1 MALFSDGS
9 ISTTDDLAAYDSAI
23 MDVASTEGIDLTRK
37 LALAQD
43 ELSVMLTSLLPEDQ
57 SCGLGNVVVTT
68 PLRLWHT
75 LRTLALAYEDAYYNQ
90 LNDRYQGKWQAFA
103 ERARWAQEQLMQA
116 GAGFVTD
123 PIPQAQPAVL
133 TEAPAPQPAATYYA
147 TVTWVNASGQEGAPA
162 ELRSLE
168 AARATRSRCGRWLRR
183 RTRRAGTSTW
193 AFLRTRCTGKTM
205 RPWPQTK
212 PGRSR
217 TRRWPQRRCRA
228 TGRHRIFYA
237 PCRGSCK
244 GADDGTG
251 S

>member
-168 AARATRSRCGRWLRR
+168 GSAGNSIQVRPVAPPANAAGWNVYVGFSPDAMYRQNDAPMATDQ
-183 RTRRAGTSTW
+183 TW
-193 AFLRTRCTGKTM
+193 TFTDPALATETLPGNGQAPDFLRALPRIL
-205 RPWPQTK
+205 
-212 PGRSR
+212 
-217 TRRWPQRRCRA
+217 QR
-228 TGRHRIFYA
+228 G
-237 PCRGSCK
+237 
-244 GADDGTG
+244 
-251 S
+251 